1 MKKLKELKV
10 FKIIQSSSLLR
21 SILGLTLIGLAIVII
36 GLALLWIY
44 MPDGATLSDTIS
56 GWGINLERLLQYG
69 YPGLFVITLVAGTF
83 IPAGSPILVGMA
95 GMLGMEKIPT
105 VICAGFGYT
114 IGIHIDYFL
123 AKALGKPFVIKRMGE
138 DTYNEITDWWNKW
151 GFILLVIF
159 AIWPGS
165 PLDLIAL
172 ICGLFRFKLRYFIPI
187 VLCNS
192 FWSSYFFVY
201 IGSSVASVFG
211 W

>member
-1 MKKLKELKV
+1 MKMQKDFKV
-10 FKIIQSSSLLR
+10 FKALKSSNLLR
-21 SILGLTLIGLAIVII
+21 SIVILTLIGLAIVII
-36 GLALLWIY
+36 GLALLWMY

-56 GWGINLERLLQYG
+56 GWGINFERLLQYG
-69 YPGLFVITLVAGTF
+69 YPGLFVITLIAGTF
-83 IPAGSPILVGMA
+83 IPIGSPIAIGMA
-95 GMLGMEKIPT
+95 GMLGMERIPT
-105 VICAGFGYT
+105 IICAGFGYT

-123 AKALGKPFVIKRMGE
+123 ARALGKPFVVKRMTE
-138 DTYNEITDWWNKW
+138 KTYNEITTWWNRW
-151 GFILLVIF
+151 GFALLIIF
-159 AIWPGS
+159 AVWPGS

-172 ICGLFRFKLRYFIPI
+172 ICGLFKFKLRYFVPI